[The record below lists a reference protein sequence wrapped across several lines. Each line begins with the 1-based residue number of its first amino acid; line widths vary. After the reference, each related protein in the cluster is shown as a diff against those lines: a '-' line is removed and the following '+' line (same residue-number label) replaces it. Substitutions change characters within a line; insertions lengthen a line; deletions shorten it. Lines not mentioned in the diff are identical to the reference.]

1 MLRGQNEKGSQHSP
15 LVSKIIYAYR
25 TAAVQTEHNQN
36 IIAAIKSTPHTIKFH
51 DNSSLFHQSL
61 KRLAVVERLFWLLGM
76 RFSGRRRCR
85 EAR

>member
-36 IIAAIKSTPHTIKFH
+36 IIAAINHRRPIRSNFMTILDFFISH
-51 DNSSLFHQSL
+51 
-61 KRLAVVERLFWLLGM
+61 
-76 RFSGRRRCR
+76 
-85 EAR
+85 